1 MRSIQNSAQQ
11 FNEKRCMTR
20 IILSII
26 SIVLCTAALSASTYA
41 WYLLSVT
48 TDTNTVTTGD
58 YQISV
63 TDTFA
68 STMSQE
74 KTAKMSENAAD
85 FSPTAGSHT
94 LTITYPT
101 TGITTGFAVL
111 EFKNGTAT
119 KTYYTTATE
128 VTYTVPAGT
137 TLKVYAH
144 WGVPGNFNNV
154 GEAFTTGSTISFE
167 Q

>member
-63 TDTFA
+63 TDTFD
-68 STMSQE
+68 SIMSQE
-74 KTAKMSENAAD
+74 MTAIMSENAAD
-85 FSPTAGSHT
+85 FSLTAGSHT

-101 TGITTGFAVL
+101 TGITGFAVL
-111 EFKNGTAT
+111 EFSNGTVT

-128 VTYTVPAGT
+128 VTYTVPEGT

-144 WGVPGNFNNV
+144 WGVPVNFINDV
-154 GEAFTTGSTISFE
+154 GEAFTTGSTISF
-167 Q
+167 